1 MNRYFGLLL
10 LVIYLCGSAGLAG
23 CVRYQSSA
31 GVKNTWR
38 EIPKDQI
45 QKGITT
51 QADVLEWLGPPS
63 QVIALGE
70 QTVFYYLSQVQSGQ
84 SRILI
89 VWNDTKE
96 LTRYDRAVF
105 FFGQDGV
112 LTEFSIRDETTKEN

>member
-23 CVRYQSSA
+23 CVRYHSSA

-96 LTRYDRAVF
+96 QTRYDRAVF